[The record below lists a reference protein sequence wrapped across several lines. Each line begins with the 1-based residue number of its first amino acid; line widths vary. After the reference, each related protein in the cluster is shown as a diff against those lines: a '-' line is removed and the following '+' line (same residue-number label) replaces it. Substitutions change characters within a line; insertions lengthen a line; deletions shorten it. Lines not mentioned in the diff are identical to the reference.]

1 MFATLTSA
9 ALLLC
14 LTPGEKPDLWADTVV
29 PFVEQHC
36 LACHDAAEAAAEV
49 VLEGDISVLDGAA
62 EDGLRTWKQALLRIE
77 DGSMPPR
84 QRLRP
89 TEEEVRGVAH
99 ALRTLIAER
108 EPTPARAPV
117 LRRLTRREWRAS
129 VESLFGVEAP
139 EAELFPEDDVAAGFD
154 SNGAVLTTT
163 DVHVEKQLLAAEA
176 IAARVVQDLDAPVPP
191 RRRVQGKEGPKAAAH
206 APRAETRV
214 VFSNGA
220 WGFEHVLPRAG
231 EYRVRVRWR
240 GDQAGPEVV
249 RAELRVGGR
258 SLSATSVDGEE
269 WHEHE
274 WQGAL
279 SAGRQRIAA
288 AFLNDYFQKAE
299 PASEARPAVPQA
311 DRNLVVAWLELE
323 GPLDPQVLGTWQRRN
338 VPGQGVP
345 DLESVVRTLLREVWR
360 RPPTA
365 HEVERLCALADPQ
378 ATRESNVRLV
388 LVAALASPHF
398 LYKVEQAAEPGASRE
413 LDAHERA
420 MRLSYYLTG
429 QPPDERLRAAA
440 DSGALLDTAEHMR
453 QAQRLLDSSAALAAL
468 DDFAEQW
475 LGLRSLRYH
484 RPDPAKYPDY
494 DEALAS
500 DLRAETLAL
509 VRQVYESGASARSLL
524 ESPRTYLT
532 ARLAAHYGVAVP
544 AGAEGAW
551 LHEWSDSARYGL
563 LGHAAVLTLTSRPGR
578 TSPVLR
584 GKWVLE
590 TLLGT
595 PPPPPPPGVGAL
607 EESATASATT
617 LRAQLEQ
624 HRADAACSACH
635 EALDPLGFG
644 LERYDAVGRMRATD
658 EGFPVDDS
666 GLLPDGRSFRGAAE
680 LRTVLLSDDRL
691 ERALFEKLFVYALGR
706 LPESEDRSEM
716 GAYLAALGPR
726 PSLRA
731 LMLGITQLP
740 GFTRRVERGAPPVP
754 VK

>member
-9 ALLLC
+9 ALLLN
-14 LTPGEKPDLWADTVV
+14 LTPQAPDLWVEKVV

-49 VLEGDISVLDGAA
+49 ILEGDISVLDGAN

-89 TEEEVRGVAH
+89 SEEEVRGVAH

-129 VESLFGVEAP
+129 VEAIFGVEAP
-139 EAELFPEDDVAAGFD
+139 EVELFPEDDVAAGFD

-176 IAARVVQDLDAPVPP
+176 LAARVVQDLDAPVPP
-191 RRRVQGKEGPKAAAH
+191 HRRVLGGEGPKAAAH

-240 GDQAGPEVV
+240 GDQAGPDVV

-258 SLSATSVDGEE
+258 SVLATSVEGEE
-269 WHEHE
+269 WREHE
-274 WQGAL
+274 WRGAL
-279 SAGRQRIAA
+279 TGGRQRIAA
-288 AFLNDYFQKAE
+288 AFLNDYFQKAV
-299 PASEARPAVPQA
+299 PASEGRAAVPQA
-311 DRNLVVAWLELE
+311 DRNLVMAWLEIE
-323 GPLDPQVLGTWQRRN
+323 GPLDPQVLGAWQRLHL
-338 VPGQGVP
+338 QGEDVQVSA
-345 DLESVVRTLLREVWR
+345 SVVRPLLREVWR
-360 RPPTA
+360 RPPTQQ
-365 HEVERLCALADPQ
+365 EVQRLNELADPA
-378 ATRESNVRLV
+378 ATRESNARTV
-388 LVAALASPHF
+388 LIAALASPHF
-398 LYKVEQAAEPGASRE
+398 LYKVEQAAAPGASRE
-413 LDAHERA
+413 LDAYERA
-420 MRLSYYLTG
+420 VRLSYYLTG
-429 QPPDERLRAAA
+429 RPPDVRLRAAS
-440 DSGALLDTAEHMR
+440 DSGALLDAAEYRR
-453 QAQRLLDSSAALAAL
+453 QAERLLDSPAAREAL

-494 DEALAS
+494 DEVLALA
-500 DLRAETLAL
+500 LRAETLAL
-509 VRQVYESGASARSLL
+509 VRLVYESGASARSVL
-524 ESPRTYLT
+524 ESPRTQLT

-551 LHEWSDSARYGL
+551 MHEWSDSARFGL

-607 EESATASATT
+607 EESATANATT

-624 HRADAACSACH
+624 HRADVACAACH

-666 GLLPDGRSFRGAAE
+666 GLLPDGRSFRGASE
-680 LRTVLLSDDRL
+680 LRAVLLADDRL

-706 LPESEDRSEM
+706 LPEDEDRREM
-716 GAYLAALGPR
+716 ATHLATLGPR

-731 LMLGITQLP
+731 LMLGIALLP
-740 GFTRRVERGAPPVP
+740 SFTLRVERGTLPAAA
-754 VK
+754 K